1 MGAPRGAAA
10 GEFMRRAIRW
20 LFGALG
26 YWTLFSAAVILF
38 GCAVLVPELHDYHDL
53 IGQRVQLASH
63 VERLRG
69 DLDRLKRAEAALP
82 RDAAI
87 NERLARLQLGYRA
100 PGEVGVWVPEP
111 VMRPASVLR
120 PARSVL
126 PSEDL
131 DAALSP
137 LIAAAGRPKGRSLML
152 LMAAA
157 LLVIAVGI
165 GLAARRKTPAVA

>member
-1 MGAPRGAAA
+1 
-10 GEFMRRAIRW
+10 MRRAIRW

-26 YWTLFSAAVILF
+26 YWVLFSAAMILF

-53 IGQRVQLASH
+53 VDQRGQLAAH

-82 RDAAI
+82 LDVAI

-100 PGEVGVWVPEP
+100 PGEMGVWVPEP
-111 VMRPASVLR
+111 FVRPASVRR
-120 PARSVL
+120 PARPVL
-126 PSEDL
+126 PNEDI

-137 LIAAAGRPKGRSLML
+137 LVAAAGRPKGRKLML

-165 GLAARRKTPAVA
+165 GLAARRKTPSVM